1 MGEKTLCQL
10 IADMPCD
17 DPWDDAAVCELE
29 KQLAELEAWY
39 DFLLLEPSGG
49 IVIKSWLIEVPDFA
63 SNRRSAGMVAP
74 EPPEIPHPEKFVRRV
89 QKVTEEGN
97 EVEVDEDWEFMTEE
111 EMQDKGWSEKSLYDD
126 EVLYWCNVKVRGKK
140 KNFKRSFVRKVL
152 EYEEEAAGKDD
163 NEINMD
169 FEFGAGAGG
178 VAEQLEIKQPTAE
191 IDPKLLSCF
200 PEIEKA
206 ANPCGIYSKAGV
218 AVEKR
223 VKKLRD
229 YKDELATR
237 EKTVLLEKKL
247 VSNECESLPNSM
259 MDAKIDDF
267 IDRLQ
272 AADTELTNLYDS
284 GIIDGYSVELL
295 A

>member
-111 EMQDKGWSEKSLYDD
+111 EMQDKGWSEERINGVKEHCKKNKGYIRKSLYDD

-229 YKDELATR
+229 YKDELA
-237 EKTVLLEKKL
+237 
-247 VSNECESLPNSM
+247 

>member
-63 SNRRSAGMVAP
+63 SNRRNAGMVAP

-111 EMQDKGWSEKSLYDD
+111 EMQDKGWSEERINGVKEHCKKHKGYIRKSLYDD
-126 EVLYWCNVKVRGKK
+126 EVLYWGNVKVRGKK

-178 VAEQLEIKQPTAE
+178 VAEQLDIKQPAAE

-223 VKKLRD
+223 VNKLRD
-229 YKDELATR
+229 YKDELA
-237 EKTVLLEKKL
+237 
-247 VSNECESLPNSM
+247 